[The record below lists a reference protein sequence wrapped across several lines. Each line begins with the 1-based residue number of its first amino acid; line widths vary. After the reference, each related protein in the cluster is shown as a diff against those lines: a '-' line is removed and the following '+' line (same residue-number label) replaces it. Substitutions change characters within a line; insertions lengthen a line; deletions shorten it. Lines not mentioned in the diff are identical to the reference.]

1 MSKKDKEVRE
11 EYDFS
16 GGVRGKHVG
25 RLKNG
30 HKTVVTKSDGSTE
43 TFVTRP
49 VILDPDLQAVFP
61 NSKAVNKALRGL
73 IELVPERRPSKKK

>member
-1 MSKKDKEVRE
+1 MSKRNKEMQE

-16 GGVRGKHVG
+16 QGVRGKHVA

-30 HKTVVTKSDGSTE
+30 HKTIVTKRDGSTE
-43 TFVTRP
+43 TYVTRP
-49 VILDPDLQAVFP
+49 VILDPDVRKVFG

-73 IELVPERRPSKKK
+73 IELMPQKLAR